1 MMAIAFLDWQL
12 EVECPHCKQE
22 VDLVQYEADIGDNSI
37 SGRIF
42 NNQWDDLK
50 GLMIECPHC
59 HNDFLLDRVEY

>member
-50 GLMIECPHC
+50 GWMIECPHC
-59 HNDFLLDRVEY
+59 HNDFLLDSVEY